1 MKIASGV
8 LLRAATGDDLQG
20 VIAVGQ
26 QTWPLTYG
34 PIAGD
39 DYVAMGLAKWWT
51 ADATIPAIRA
61 GRVTVAEYDGEI
73 IGMTSVGPL
82 DGHLALWKLY
92 VLSAFQSSGV
102 GGMLMRAA
110 IAKARADGYDEIVL
124 SYLDGNDNA
133 RGFYE
138 HYGFTETG
146 RESTGGGVPDSVW
159 LHLPLSGGQ
168 GEAVLDESHD

>member
-1 MKIASGV
+1 MKVASGV
-8 LLRAATGDDLQG
+8 ALRAATGDDLQG

-26 QTWPLTYG
+26 QTWPVTYG

-61 GRVTVAEYDGEI
+61 GRVTVAEFDGEI
-73 IGMTSVGPL
+73 VGMTSVGHL

-92 VLSAFQSSGV
+92 VLPEFQSSGV

-110 IAKARADGYDEIVL
+110 IAKAKADGYDAIVL

-146 RESTGGGVPDSVW
+146 REGTGGGVPDSIW
-159 LHLPLSGGQ
+159 LHL
-168 GEAVLDESHD
+168 VLEETHG